1 MRDTRCGN
9 GRHGVREWWTRV
21 VGMLDTPKAQPVRAC
36 PTLQRPVLTVPAPR
50 VNHSE
55 TLCPDKLGQA
65 RRHGLA
71 SAAQRQKC
79 ESRGL
84 VGRGASP
91 LHVPEHPCRRQ
102 RVRCSLTDVRDCLT
116 ARERRATRMT
126 SGTAIAACSFCLKPN
141 SEVDTLVAGPGVFI
155 CAGCVDL
162 CRQVIEGKPAQVPQL
177 APWDHVH
184 DVQEVLTTLPRVAK
198 ASAQVEE
205 NLVGW
210 VRRARALGAS
220 WARIG
225 AALEMTR
232 QSAWERFSGEE

>member
-1 MRDTRCGN
+1 
-9 GRHGVREWWTRV
+9 
-21 VGMLDTPKAQPVRAC
+21 
-36 PTLQRPVLTVPAPR
+36 
-50 VNHSE
+50 
-55 TLCPDKLGQA
+55 
-65 RRHGLA
+65 
-71 SAAQRQKC
+71 
-79 ESRGL
+79 
-84 VGRGASP
+84 
-91 LHVPEHPCRRQ
+91 
-102 RVRCSLTDVRDCLT
+102 
-116 ARERRATRMT
+116 MT

-184 DVQEVLTTLPRVAK
+184 DVQEVLTTLPRLAK